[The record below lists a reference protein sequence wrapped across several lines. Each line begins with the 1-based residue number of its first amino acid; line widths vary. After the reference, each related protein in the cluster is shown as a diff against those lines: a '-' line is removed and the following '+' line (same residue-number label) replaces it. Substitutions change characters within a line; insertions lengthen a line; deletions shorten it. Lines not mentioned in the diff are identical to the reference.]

1 MARLDAAGSR
11 FNQKWIKDEIIVAVD
26 QADVGV
32 ESAELLFE
40 GSRAVGSRKTTPE
53 NYDWT
58 GFVCHPT
65 FNCTSP
71 SVRSVQYS

>member
-1 MARLDAAGSR
+1 MARLDAAGSG
-11 FNQKWIKDEIIVAVD
+11 FNQKWIKDEIVVAVD
-26 QADVGV
+26 HANVGV

-40 GSRAVGSRKTTPE
+40 GSRAIGSRKTTPE
-53 NYDWT
+53 NYDWA

-71 SVRSVQYS
+71 SVPSVQDS